1 MFIGWIRNKSFS
13 TDLELFSS
21 SIIIDKSLVMKT
33 FHANQSLCFGA
44 YDENRLVAFISAYES
59 DNSIIINNFYYMPE
73 ISSDAKKRLIKLLL
87 DNIKEDKK
95 TILFMSRKDE
105 KDLLISFDFKEYA
118 KFKKALYGGEAVAF
132 NFTNATAKSI
142 NNENYLSIMTSLDKR
157 AFGENRVT
165 YTKDVLFKQ
174 SSLVLSTSVGYQH
187 SYAIDK
193 SLVKISPWIMEDAA
207 FSDAEKILRGVIY
220 HRGLKKLFAFIP
232 SNVKEITDLYASY
245 KFDLSD
251 EYVLLY
257 KNEKPKLNLE
267 MIYAF

>member
-1 MFIGWIRNKSFS
+1 MFIGWIRSKSFS
-13 TDLELFSS
+13 ADLEQFSS

-33 FHANQSLCFGA
+33 FHENQSLCFGA
-44 YDENRLVAFISAYES
+44 YDENKLIAFISAYES
-59 DNSIIINNFYYMPE
+59 NASIIINNFYYIPD

-87 DNIKEDKK
+87 NNINEDEK
-95 TILFMSRKDE
+95 TIMFMSRKNE
-105 KDLLISFDFKEYA
+105 KDTLLSFEFQEYA
-118 KFKKALYGGEAVAF
+118 KFKKALYGKEAVAF
-132 NFTNATAKSI
+132 NFSSATAKSI
-142 NNENYLSIMTSLDKR
+142 SNENYIPTMTSLDKR

-165 YTKDVLFKQ
+165 YTKNILFKQ
-174 SSLVLSTSVGYQH
+174 SSLVLSTAFGYQH

-193 SLVKISPWIMEDAA
+193 SLIKISPWIMQDAA

-232 SNVKEITDLYASY
+232 SDVKEITDLYASY

-257 KNEKPKLNLE
+257 KNAKPELNLE